1 MMGVEVHLLNMIKKV
16 LKQNQKSSKIIFVR
30 RYIMNDK
37 NVIHIQVSND
47 LKTQLEKE
55 AKELELSLNAY
66 IRTILLKR
74 VK

>member
-1 MMGVEVHLLNMIKKV
+1 MGVEVHLLNMIKKV

-47 LKTQLEKE
+47 LKSQLEKE

>member
-1 MMGVEVHLLNMIKKV
+1 
-16 LKQNQKSSKIIFVR
+16 
-30 RYIMNDK
+30 MNDK

>member
-1 MMGVEVHLLNMIKKV
+1 
-16 LKQNQKSSKIIFVR
+16 
-30 RYIMNDK
+30 MNDK
-37 NVIHIQVSND
+37 NVIHIQVNKD

>member
-47 LKTQLEKE
+47 LKSQLEKE